1 MLHGRLLTYLHEVAR
16 LGSMRKAAERLNVAA
31 SAINRQILA
40 LEEELGT
47 PIFQRMPRKLVLTAA
62 GEVIIRHVRQTLK
75 DLEQARSK
83 IEDLKGLRRGEIT
96 VAMMSGLAANI
107 VPRIVAVFQRSNPRV
122 KVLLKLLATGDEI
135 VNAVALGEADLGLG
149 FDFPK
154 SGNLRVFASVPAR
167 LGAVMAPT
175 HPLAGRAGLR
185 LSECAIY
192 PLIIAD
198 KTTAIRPLLNAV
210 FQKSAFTPEAA
221 IETNSIEI
229 MRHSAM
235 LNDSITFL
243 TPFDIEVERQTDR
256 LSYVPIREFMH
267 SVQNLMLV
275 GRDRGSSTIS
285 SVFVELLKAGLKESR

>member
-122 KVLLKLLATGDEI
+122 
-135 VNAVALGEADLGLG
+135 
-149 FDFPK
+149 
-154 SGNLRVFASVPAR
+154 
-167 LGAVMAPT
+167 
-175 HPLAGRAGLR
+175 
-185 LSECAIY
+185 
-192 PLIIAD
+192 
-198 KTTAIRPLLNAV
+198 
-210 FQKSAFTPEAA
+210 
-221 IETNSIEI
+221 
-229 MRHSAM
+229 
-235 LNDSITFL
+235 
-243 TPFDIEVERQTDR
+243 
-256 LSYVPIREFMH
+256 
-267 SVQNLMLV
+267 
-275 GRDRGSSTIS
+275 
-285 SVFVELLKAGLKESR
+285 

>member
-75 DLEQARSK
+75 DLEQAQSK
-83 IEDLKGLRRGEIT
+83 IEELKGLRRGEIT

-107 VPRIVAVFQRSNPRV
+107 VPRIVALFQRTNPRV
-122 KVLLKLLATGDEI
+122 KVFLKLLSTGDEI

-154 SGNLRVFASVPAR
+154 SGNLRVFSSATAR

-175 HPLAGRAGLR
+175 HPLASRAGLR

-210 FQKSAFTPEAA
+210 FVKSSFTPESA

-229 MRHSAM
+229 MRHAAM

-243 TPFDIEVERQTDR
+243 TPFDIEVERQMDR
-256 LSYVPIREFMH
+256 LIYVPIREFMH
-267 SVQNLMLV
+267 NVQTLMLI
-275 GRDRGSSTIS
+275 GHDRGSSTIS
-285 SVFVELLKAGLKESR
+285 SVFVELLKAGIKEFR